1 MYQVGHSS
9 ATALSRHFARAAS
22 SGRSSAVAERVSA
35 RLPEAPQVRASTTRS
50 TTLQRP
56 LVHARR
62 PPTAIQAATARRQI
76 DTTMEVQDKKHAS
89 AALQR
94 HLATLKLVSRLLG
107 HELHA
112 QSGAKAIALS
122 REEVVEIQT
131 TIDLYIEEATR
142 KGATAAAPETTL
154 VTAGSRN

>member
-1 MYQVGHSS
+1 
-9 ATALSRHFARAAS
+9 
-22 SGRSSAVAERVSA
+22 
-35 RLPEAPQVRASTTRS
+35 
-50 TTLQRP
+50 
-56 LVHARR
+56 
-62 PPTAIQAATARRQI
+62 
-76 DTTMEVQDKKHAS
+76 MEVQDKKHAS

-131 TIDLYIEEATR
+131 TIDLYIEGATR

-154 VTAGSRN
+154 VAAGSRN

>member
-1 MYQVGHSS
+1 
-9 ATALSRHFARAAS
+9 
-22 SGRSSAVAERVSA
+22 
-35 RLPEAPQVRASTTRS
+35 
-50 TTLQRP
+50 

-62 PPTAIQAATARRQI
+62 PPTAIPAATARRQI